1 MIDEEN
7 LREQK
12 NSLINNILMPKMKTI
27 IVDNST
33 SITEA
38 LIKENIK
45 KIDSMQDTNKGL
57 KVEISRT
64 TKHSEIIKKSNEELD
79 NVIEDLEER
88 LT

>member
-1 MIDEEN
+1 
-7 LREQK
+7 
-12 NSLINNILMPKMKTI
+12 
-27 IVDNST
+27 
-33 SITEA
+33 
-38 LIKENIK
+38 
-45 KIDSMQDTNKGL
+45 MQDTNKGL